1 MNVCKKNIN
10 IKKGLYNYLKHFKV
24 LNQQNKKHFDCY
36 LFDK

>member
-1 MNVCKKNIN
+1 MFVKKILTLKKVYIIILNI
-10 IKKGLYNYLKHFKV
+10 LV